1 MPVPFREAED
11 GQSARSGPSYEPNPR
26 MGNNGMSLFIA
37 GAIAGASLIAGLLV
51 ALSEQ
56 LRAKLR
62 RRRKDELSRPAAG
75 LAGPHRVPANAA
87 AKKIAAVSPESRAAS
102 YREILDA
109 LGDDLDDD
117 IAEWESVL
125 QDFPQVIG
133 AEELRAADDRP
144 YEPMVETAQGTTA
157 AAPLPASESMTPPH
171 RTRRISADEHDMIQR
186 LLRTEFAPEEIA
198 LWLNLPLER
207 VQEFLRRD

>member
-1 MPVPFREAED
+1 
-11 GQSARSGPSYEPNPR
+11 
-26 MGNNGMSLFIA
+26 MSLFIA

-56 LRAKLR
+56 MRAKLR
-62 RRRKDELSRPAAG
+62 RPRGAAG
-75 LAGPHRVPANAA
+75 EAQPSSSAERLAGPHRIPANAA
-87 AKKIAAVSPESRAAS
+87 AKKNATVSPESRAAA

-117 IAEWESVL
+117 IAEWEAVL

-133 AEELRAADDRP
+133 AEELRAVDNRP
-144 YEPMVETAQGTTA
+144 YEPMVETAHETMA
-157 AAPLPASESMTPPH
+157 AASLPECESMTPPH
-171 RTRRISADEHDMIQR
+171 RTRRISADEGDMIQR

-207 VQEFLRRD
+207 VQEFLWRD

>member
-1 MPVPFREAED
+1 
-11 GQSARSGPSYEPNPR
+11 
-26 MGNNGMSLFIA
+26 MSLFIA

-56 LRAKLR
+56 VRVKLR
-62 RRRKDELSRPAAG
+62 RRRTDEPSRPADR
-75 LAGPHRVPANAA
+75 LAGPHRLSANAGP
-87 AKKIAAVSPESRAAS
+87 KKIAAVSPKTRAAA

-109 LGDDLDDD
+109 LGDDLDED
-117 IAEWESVL
+117 IAEWEAVL

-144 YEPMVETAQGTTA
+144 YEPMVETAHETTA
-157 AAPLPASESMTPPH
+157 SASLPACESMTPPH
-171 RTRRISADEHDMIQR
+171 RTRHISADERDMIQR

>member
-1 MPVPFREAED
+1 M
-11 GQSARSGPSYEPNPR
+11 SITR
-26 MGNNGMSLFIA
+26 MGDNGMSLFIA

-51 ALSEQ
+51 AMSE
-56 LRAKLR
+56 LIRAKLHR
-62 RRRKDELSRPAAG
+62 RREIAREELRPINVVRLGGPPRSNAVPAATTT
-75 LAGPHRVPANAA
+75 
-87 AKKIAAVSPESRAAS
+87 VSPESRAAA

-117 IAEWESVL
+117 IAEWEAVL

-133 AEELRAADDRP
+133 AEELRAADDRSH
-144 YEPMVETAQGTTA
+144 EPMLETAHETTA
-157 AAPLPASESMTPPH
+157 AELLPADESITPPH
-171 RTRRISADEHDMIQR
+171 RTRRISADERGMIQR

-207 VQEFLRRD
+207 VQEVLLRD

>member
-1 MPVPFREAED
+1 
-11 GQSARSGPSYEPNPR
+11 
-26 MGNNGMSLFIA
+26 MSLFIA
-37 GAIAGASLIAGLLV
+37 GVIAGASLIAGLLV

-56 LRAKLR
+56 IRAGLR
-62 RRRKDELSRPAAG
+62 RRRDAAG
-75 LAGPHRVPANAA
+75 EAQPSNPADRLTRPHRIPPNAA
-87 AKKIAAVSPESRAAS
+87 AKKNATGSPESRAAA

-117 IAEWESVL
+117 IAEWEAVL

-133 AEELRAADDRP
+133 AEELRATDDRP
-144 YEPMVETAQGTTA
+144 YESMVDTAREPTAETS
-157 AAPLPASESMTPPH
+157 LPACESMTPPH
-171 RTRRISADEHDMIQR
+171 RTRRISADECDMIQR

>member
-1 MPVPFREAED
+1 
-11 GQSARSGPSYEPNPR
+11 
-26 MGNNGMSLFIA
+26 MGDNEMSIFIA

-56 LRAKLR
+56 IRPRIGR
-62 RRRKDELSRPAAG
+62 RGVVHLTPPRRPAERVAG
-75 LAGPHRVPANAA
+75 THRGTASVAAQQNVAA
-87 AKKIAAVSPESRAAS
+87 ASISRAAA

-109 LGDDLDDD
+109 LGDDLDED
-117 IAEWESVL
+117 IAEWEAVL

-133 AEELRAADDRP
+133 ADELLAA
-144 YEPMVETAQGTTA
+144 EVPMIDTAQETTA
-157 AAPLPASESMTPPH
+157 EVPQPDCKPIRPPQ
-171 RTRRISADEHDMIQR
+171 RTRRISADEQDMIQR

-207 VQEFLRRD
+207 VQEFLFGD

>member
-1 MPVPFREAED
+1 
-11 GQSARSGPSYEPNPR
+11 
-26 MGNNGMSLFIA
+26 MSLFIA
-37 GAIAGASLIAGLLV
+37 GAIAGASLVAGLLM

-56 LRAKLR
+56 LRAELR
-62 RRRKDELSRPAAG
+62 RRRKAQPSSPAER
-75 LAGPHRVPANAA
+75 LAGPHRLPANAA
-87 AKKIAAVSPESRAAS
+87 GKKNAAVSPESRAAA

-109 LGDDLDDD
+109 LGDDLDED
-117 IAEWESVL
+117 IAEWEAVL

-144 YEPMVETAQGTTA
+144 YEPMVETAHETA
-157 AAPLPASESMTPPH
+157 AAELLPACETITPPH
-171 RTRRISADEHDMIQR
+171 RTRCISADERDMIQR

-207 VQEFLRRD
+207 VQEFLLRD

>member
-1 MPVPFREAED
+1 
-11 GQSARSGPSYEPNPR
+11 
-26 MGNNGMSLFIA
+26 MSLFIA

-56 LRAKLR
+56 IRAELR
-62 RRRKDELSRPAAG
+62 RRRGATDDVKPSKPAER
-75 LAGPHRVPANAA
+75 LAGPHRVPTNAA
-87 AKKIAAVSPESRAAS
+87 AKKNAAVSPDSRAAA

-117 IAEWESVL
+117 IAEWEAVL

-133 AEELRAADDRP
+133 AEELRAADDLP
-144 YEPMVETAQGTTA
+144 YEPTVESAQETMA
-157 AAPLPASESMTPPH
+157 ATPLPMCESMTPPH
-171 RTRRISADEHDMIQR
+171 RTRRISADERDMIQR

-198 LWLNLPLER
+198 LWMNLPLER
-207 VQEFLRRD
+207 VQEFLSRD

>member
-1 MPVPFREAED
+1 
-11 GQSARSGPSYEPNPR
+11 
-26 MGNNGMSLFIA
+26 MSLFIA
-37 GAIAGASLIAGLLV
+37 GAIVGASLIAGLLV

-62 RRRKDELSRPAAG
+62 RRRKAEPSSPAVR
-75 LAGPHRVPANAA
+75 LAGPHRLPANAGA
-87 AKKIAAVSPESRAAS
+87 TKIATVSPESRAAA

-117 IAEWESVL
+117 IAEWEAVL

-133 AEELRAADDRP
+133 AEELRVTDDRP
-144 YEPMVETAQGTTA
+144 YEPMVETAQETTA
-157 AAPLPASESMTPPH
+157 ATPLPACESMTPPL
-171 RTRRISADEHDMIQR
+171 RTRRISADERDMIQR

-207 VQEFLRRD
+207 VQEFLQRD

>member
-1 MPVPFREAED
+1 MSPFI
-11 GQSARSGPSYEPNPR
+11 
-26 MGNNGMSLFIA
+26 IA

-51 ALSEQ
+51 VLSEQ
-56 LRAKLR
+56 LRVT
-62 RRRKDELSRPAAG
+62 LSRRG
-75 LAGPHRVPANAA
+75 KVERDVPCAANANSPSGARRGNA
-87 AKKIAAVSPESRAAS
+87 APPATSPESRAAA

-117 IAEWESVL
+117 IAEWEAVL

-144 YEPMVETAQGTTA
+144 YEPMVETAHETTA
-157 AAPLPASESMTPPH
+157 SASLPACESITPPH
-171 RTRRISADEHDMIQR
+171 RTRRISADERDMIQR

-207 VQEFLRRD
+207 VQEFLLRD

>member
-1 MPVPFREAED
+1 
-11 GQSARSGPSYEPNPR
+11 
-26 MGNNGMSLFIA
+26 MSLFIA

-56 LRAKLR
+56 IRAGLR
-62 RRRKDELSRPAAG
+62 RRRDAAGAAQPSRPAER
-75 LAGPHRVPANAA
+75 LAGPHRLPANAA
-87 AKKIAAVSPESRAAS
+87 AKKNAAVSPESRAAA

-109 LGDDLDDD
+109 LGEDLDED
-117 IAEWESVL
+117 IAEWEAVL

-133 AEELRAADDRP
+133 AEELRAADDRS
-144 YEPMVETAQGTTA
+144 YEPMVETAHETTA
-157 AAPLPASESMTPPH
+157 SASLPASESMTPPH
-171 RTRRISADEHDMIQR
+171 RTRHISADERDMIQR

-207 VQEFLRRD
+207 VQEFLLRD